1 MNDLDQAGPED
12 GYNSGFETM
21 PLRPL
26 PRRLYKYRSFGTH
39 SLRLLTQTELYYSD
53 PRRFN
58 DPLDCNP
65 TIEIDVYR
73 SSLEKLCY
81 RFLRDAGRNED
92 DAKHTINNLRR
103 WSTQFGFE
111 TEDEFDEYLK
121 GILGDEIKRAFD
133 AEMARK
139 GVCSFSETWASPL
152 MWSHYADEHRGV
164 CIEYDTTK
172 TAHPDI
178 APVNYRSPRSV
189 KTSDLINWKFKAS
202 SEAQRRVSN
211 TYFFAKS
218 PQWKYENEWRD
229 IRDSSGIHTTNLFI
243 SGIHFGLRCDSA
255 VVTSIVKLF
264 SGDKTINFFE
274 IYPLNDSF
282 KLKRRPVDRDEV
294 EALGVRRESATLIF
308 KDVVLPKHP

>member
-1 MNDLDQAGPED
+1 
-12 GYNSGFETM
+12 M

-26 PRRLYKYRSFGTH
+26 PRRLYKYRSFDIH
-39 SLRLLTQTELYYSD
+39 LFRLLTQTELYYSD

-65 TIEIDVYR
+65 TIEIDVDR
-73 SSLEKLCY
+73 ASLEHLCY
-81 RFLRDAGRNED
+81 KLLWDAGMNEES
-92 DAKHTINNLRR
+92 ATYEINNLRYL
-103 WSTQFGFE
+103 STEHGDYE
-111 TEDEFDEYLK
+111 TDAGVDEYLK
-121 GILGDEIKRAFD
+121 SLLGGEIKRAFD

-139 GVCSFSETWASPL
+139 GVCSLSETWKSPL

-178 APVNYRSPRSV
+178 APVDYRSPRSV
-189 KTSDLINWKFKAS
+189 KTSDLISWKFQAS
-202 SEAQRRVSN
+202 SEAQRRVNN

-218 PQWKYENEWRD
+218 PQWRYEKEWRD
-229 IRDSSGIHTTNLFI
+229 IRQSWGVCTTNLFI
-243 SGIHFGLRCDSA
+243 SAIYFGLRCDSA

-264 SGDKTINFFE
+264 SGDQSINFFE

-282 KLKRRPVDRDEV
+282 RLTRRLVDRDEV
-294 EALGVRRESATLIF
+294 EALGVRRESVSLTF
-308 KDVVLPKHP
+308 KDIVLPKHP